1 MDNDIRIEGARAAGG
16 TRGAQALGQG
26 RRPSAQ
32 SFLDCLPPDV
42 RTELAA
48 ELRHMTLPAGR
59 ELFRQGEQGDQLF
72 ILLSGRLRVTVRDP
86 PDGHERE
93 VGTITAGEP
102 VGEMALLSG
111 HPRSATVIAVR
122 DSELAILDRSGFIS
136 LITQCPAAIQCLTG
150 VLADRLELMARG
162 ERVAPRSRT
171 VALIPL
177 TAEVSMTAVLATL
190 APGLA
195 RGRQTV
201 LDRTSAERS
210 LDWFHRMEQAHRTV
224 IYVGDVP
231 WGSWTRFCLRQ
242 ADHVL
247 LLVAAAAG
255 SMPTSSG
262 ADLLRHPPPGQR
274 CDLVVLRDSHDSWPT
289 PELEPGLVGLPVEV
303 RWNLRLD
310 READRARLRRIVERR
325 AIGLVMSGGGAR
337 GFCHVGVIRAL
348 IEAGIPLDIVG
359 GTSMGAL
366 VAATYAM
373 GWSHDEIRARLSA
386 CFIAANPVNDYT
398 LPVLALTR
406 GAKLSRLLR
415 ENFGETAIEQLVRP
429 FFALA
434 ASLTTGREVVMRQGP
449 LRRALRATLAIPGL
463 LPPAVERG
471 EALADGGLINNLPVD
486 VLHKLGR
493 GPIIAIDVGTSAA
506 FTLPDD
512 RVELGGLQR
521 WWRYGHDPGIAT
533 ILLRAAT
540 LSSATQ
546 ASLTRELADV
556 VLSPPAERIGLL
568 EWRALDRAIGI
579 GYDYAW
585 AQIEAGAL
593 TDLMSR
599 AGPDGEARS
608 ISDHSR

>member
-1 MDNDIRIEGARAAGG
+1 MENGIGSQGARAAGG
-16 TRGAQALGQG
+16 TCGAQTLGQG
-26 RRPSAQ
+26 RRPGDR
-32 SFLDCLPPDV
+32 SFLDCLPPGV

-48 ELRHMTLPAGR
+48 ELRHMTLAAGQ
-59 ELFRQGEQGDQLF
+59 ELFCQGERGDQLF
-72 ILLSGRLRVTVRDP
+72 ILLSGRLRASVRDP
-86 PDGHERE
+86 SDGRERE
-93 VGTITAGEP
+93 VGSITAGEP

-111 HPRSATVIAVR
+111 RPRSATVIAVR
-122 DSELAILDRSGFIS
+122 DSELAILDRPGFMR
-136 LITQCPAAIQCLTG
+136 LVTQCPAAIQCLTG
-150 VLADRLELMARG
+150 VLADRLERMARG
-162 ERVAPRSRT
+162 EGVAPRSRT

-177 TAEVSMTAVLATL
+177 TEKVPMTAVLAAL
-190 APGLA
+190 APGPSA

-201 LDRTSAERS
+201 LDRTSAERG
-210 LDWFHRMEQAHRTV
+210 LDWFHRIEQAHQTV

-231 WGSWTRFCLRQ
+231 WGSWARFCLRQ

-247 LLVAAAAG
+247 LLTAAATG
-255 SMPTSSG
+255 SMPTSPG
-262 ADLLRHPPPGQR
+262 TDLLRHPPPGQR
-274 CDLVVLRDSHDSWPT
+274 CDLVVLRDNDDSWPA
-289 PELEPGLVGLPVEV
+289 PELEPGLVGLPAEI

-310 READRARLRRIVERR
+310 RETDRARLRRIVERR

-348 IEAGIPLDIVG
+348 SETGIPLDIVG

-373 GWSHDEIRARLSA
+373 GWSHDEIRARLRA

-406 GAKLSRLLR
+406 GAKLSRLLH

-434 ASLTTGREVVMRQGP
+434 ASLTTGREVVMRQGS
-449 LRRALRATLAIPGL
+449 LRHALRATLAIPGL
-463 LPPAVERG
+463 LPPAVEAG

-493 GPIIAIDVGTSAA
+493 GPIIATDVGTSEA
-506 FTLPDD
+506 FTLPKDGL
-512 RVELGGLQR
+512 ESGGLQR
-521 WWRYGHDPGIAT
+521 WWRYGREPGIAT

-540 LSSATQ
+540 LSSAMQ

-568 EWRALDRAIGI
+568 EWRALERAIGI
-579 GYDYAW
+579 GYDYTR

-593 TDLMSR
+593 TDLKN
-599 AGPDGEARS
+599 E
-608 ISDHSR
+608 